1 MILGRN
7 RACLRGHADYV
18 NSVAYSPDGR
28 RIVSGSSDKTVRV
41 WDAARGVELA
51 CLRGH
56 AGWVNS
62 VAYSPD
68 GCRIVSGSSD
78 RTVRV
83 WDAARGAE
91 LGCLRGHVGWVLR
104 VAYSPDGRRIVSGS
118 IDDTVRVW
126 DADSGQSL
134 EVTQGSGDIAA
145 IAAGGRAFPWRAIN
159 RNLGTVFEPAGRGE
173 AVAWFPAAMDHITT
187 HASGRVW
194 AGSADNHLY
203 LIRLEG
209 EPDSKPRE
217 EVREE

>member
-1 MILGRN
+1 
-7 RACLRGHADYV
+7 
-18 NSVAYSPDGR
+18 VAYSP
-28 RIVSGSSDKTVRV
+28 
-41 WDAARGVELA
+41 
-51 CLRGH
+51 
-56 AGWVNS
+56 N
-62 VAYSPD
+62 

-91 LGCLRGHVGWVLR
+91 LGCLRGHAGWVLS

-118 IDDTVRVW
+118 IDDAVRVW

-145 IAAGGRAFPWRAIN
+145 IAAGGRAFPWRAINRNRASIYLQMPKVRGRAFPWRAIN

-187 HASGRVW
+187 HASERVW

-217 EVREE
+217 ELREE